1 MDGLQKLK
9 DTCPNEG
16 APEWL
21 VKKLCECL
29 GVPAPQTKPEDG
41 LGGPELV
48 LLIFG
53 RLS

>member
-1 MDGLQKLK
+1 MKEVQGLK
-9 DTCPNEG
+9 DTCPVEN
-16 APEWL
+16 APPWL

-29 GVPAPQTKPEDG
+29 GVPAPQAKSEDG
-41 LGGPELV
+41 LGGPKLA